1 MSEFAPVLYV
11 DVYESRAPRFRGKSR
26 RQPWRFRI
34 LSEGNRKILASGES
48 YANRRDAL
56 RTAVLLCAGADVDPE
71 ILLECGW
78 AVHSSDGDTII
89 PLPGWKPATKFLR
102 QHEQGNKLL
111 SRPSA

>member
-1 MSEFAPVLYV
+1 MSDEFAPVLYL

-56 RTAVLLCAGADVDPE
+56 RTAVLLCGGRDIDPE
-71 ILLECGW
+71 ILLDCAW
-78 AVHSSDGDTII
+78 ATRADDGTITA
-89 PLPGWKPATKFLR
+89 LPGWKPATKFLR

>member
-11 DVYESRAPRFRGKSR
+11 DVYQSRAPRFRGKSR

-56 RTAVLLCAGADVDPE
+56 RTAVLLCAGADVDLE
-71 ILLECGW
+71 ILLDCGW
-78 AVHSSDGDTII
+78 ATRADDGTIT
-89 PLPGWKPATKFLR
+89 PLPDWKPATKFLR
-102 QHEQGNKLL
+102 QQEQGNKLL